1 MEVLADSVVEFRTG
15 TASGN
20 RECCNLSLAIVD
32 RNGDPMTN
40 PEIASF
46 FEKALL
52 SLGQLYIGFGDRP
65 GEGKRRCDRA
75 RDHRIDPV
83 VPIRTVPLY
92 PETRICRHR
101 QRVVVISSR
110 DESYIGVARRA
121 EMGQSSP

>member
-1 MEVLADSVVEFRTG
+1 MEGLPDSVVELRTG

-20 RECCNLSLAIVD
+20 RERCNLSLAVVN
-32 RNGDPMTN
+32 RNGDPITN

-52 SLGQLYIGFGDRP
+52 LLGQLYTGFGDRP
-65 GEGKRRCDRA
+65 IEGKRRCDRA

-83 VPIRTVPLY
+83 VPLRTVLLY
-92 PETRICRHR
+92 PETRICRHC

-110 DESYIGVARRA
+110 SEA
-121 EMGQSSP
+121 